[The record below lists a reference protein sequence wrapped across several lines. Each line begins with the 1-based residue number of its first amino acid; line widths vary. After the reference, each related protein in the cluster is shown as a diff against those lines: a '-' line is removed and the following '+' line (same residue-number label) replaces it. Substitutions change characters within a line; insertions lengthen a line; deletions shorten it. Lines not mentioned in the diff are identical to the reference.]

1 MIHYNLCTNMT
12 ETAKLFWSGRSQAV
26 RLPKDFRMEGTEVR
40 IRKQGCAV
48 ILEPI
53 ASDWAWLD
61 AIAGEFSKDFL
72 AEGRQQPELPKRS
85 AVDGLFE

>member
-1 MIHYNLCTNMT
+1 MS

-26 RLPKDFRMEGTEVR
+26 RLPKHFRMEGTEVR
-40 IRKQGCAV
+40 IRKQGSAV
-48 ILEPI
+48 ILEPL
-53 ASDWAWLD
+53 AMDWAWLD

-85 AVDGLFE
+85 ATDGLFE

>member
-1 MIHYNLCTNMT
+1 
-12 ETAKLFWSGRSQAV
+12 
-26 RLPKDFRMEGTEVR
+26 MEGTEVR
-40 IRKQGCAV
+40 IRKQGTAV

-61 AIAGEFSKDFL
+61 AVAGEFSKDFL

-85 AVDGLFE
+85 PVDRLFE